1 MEDNYIDEKNDM
13 VDIEPYNELSE
24 IPKKKKNSKKHFDLD
39 FFEY

>member
-1 MEDNYIDEKNDM
+1 MEDNYTDEKNDM

-24 IPKKKKNSKKHFDLD
+24 MPKKNNKKHFNLD